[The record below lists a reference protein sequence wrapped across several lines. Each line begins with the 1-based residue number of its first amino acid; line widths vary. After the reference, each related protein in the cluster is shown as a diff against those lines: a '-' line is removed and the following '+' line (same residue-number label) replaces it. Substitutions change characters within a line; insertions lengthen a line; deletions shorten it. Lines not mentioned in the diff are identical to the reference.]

1 MTSNA
6 RTLAVIG
13 AVIVATA
20 IGYWIWYTLFS
31 QAAQIEAMHQACIA
45 EFTVGAD
52 KARADRGK
60 GAGDKSPDP
69 GAAIAK
75 GISEGFAK
83 LIASLAGGVA
93 TAVCG
98 TIRDACET
106 DFEGRICLAA
116 RERYGR

>member
-6 RTLAVIG
+6 RTLAVVG
-13 AVIVATA
+13 VVVVATA
-20 IGYWIWYTLFS
+20 IGYWVWYTLFS
-31 QAAQIEAMHQACIA
+31 QAAKIEALHQACVA

-60 GAGDKSPDP
+60 TAGDPPPDP

-83 LIASLAGGVA
+83 LIASLAGGVGS
-93 TAVCG
+93 AVCG
-98 TIRDACET
+98 TIREACET
-106 DFEGRICLAA
+106 DFEGRVCRAA